1 MKKIVRTL
9 VAVALW
15 GAIAR
20 PVCAEVM
27 YDWQKSGKY
36 SVGQVT
42 SVKIPE
48 DGEVYLSLS
57 GIKAGGNYTFIAAGS
72 GASVDVVYT
81 YKEDGDTWDDTLSS
95 GEDDV
100 KTANQNRCI
109 VDYDSWLDAWII
121 VDDPDYKEDKVNP
134 NGYYL
139 CVGGEEGATIS
150 LSSSASIVP
159 EPIPVGDVD
168 NPKGIS
174 PTAVPQ
180 THKANFVEGS
190 YYFKMSAKA
199 GTYLLTTSGG
209 DEILPVKLA
218 VDTESEGKFTIEDVT
233 DRVASAGNE
242 AYLVKVTSAVQLDF
256 HVFGGDESFGLTY
269 QYASE
274 GTLGRVT
281 VDTKGTA
288 AKWSIK
294 GAAGTYESG
303 ETVAILGAQTIVF
316 ANVAGFSKP
325 ADQVVTPT
333 EDEPDVEILGV
344 YNDTFDKKDDTVAG
358 ATKITPS
365 AKGIVAARTLFY
377 EDEFDH
383 FAFTAQDGVY
393 YNFTLA
399 DLEGDAVMTVFKKGD
414 ASETVLAGPDVKI
427 AKLVLAK
434 GDYIIRVSH
443 GDAEEEVDAQYTLA
457 ASSANVGSI
466 KFAKT
471 AVSVKKNAGVVKL
484 TVNRSAKE
492 GRVRVRY
499 GTVAGTAKPGERYVA
514 QSGVLEWADG
524 DNKAKTLEIKLIPD
538 LVAVYDAAQPT
549 TEFKVLLKPVPDDE
563 LAADEYPAQITA
575 DTCTVTITESASKSV
590 DTIEK
595 AYAKTVTKAATVKT
609 EDVALRSGTFYGVL
623 SEDGSALTNGL
634 PQLASV
640 TVTST
645 SKTAVKSGVTVTN
658 DTVSVKVMLAGKTY
672 TFKTDTKNPEEWE
685 ELGGNK
691 KRIALKLVQT
701 VNKVTYTNELTLT
714 VADGATTD
722 EESWL
727 GAGGTAELV
736 MNVPDA
742 NNKGAQE
749 DIRYVGDIYR
759 QNAKIQNYLNVV
771 TNFFGYYTV
780 ALAPEGVSAADGIP
794 AGNGYLTVKIDNKG
808 KATVAGLL
816 ADNTRVSLSVTA
828 AGICK
833 DESSPLG
840 YAMYLPLYLAK
851 SPYCFGGTLRLYAK
865 PGKTLPNKD
874 YEIVVD
880 SATPLVWNNDNAK
893 LTYYNEDGWR
903 ILCDP
908 VGGWYDTVMNL
919 QAYYL
924 NYAFEVDGADI
935 TEFPTELVASGYQVI
950 TDVQPNGE
958 PVGLVN
964 DVFSTDKKVL
974 VKDGTL
980 YDLVNSVNPC
990 NVQVKLARAT
1000 GLVTG
1005 SFSIWSE
1012 DEDGLKQKEIT
1023 SFKHNGVLLLSR
1035 DEFSPISDDVISVGF
1050 SLKTGLKVTDE
1061 NPDTGNKTT
1070 RSWNLSLP
1078 FNLLGVDLGDVD
1090 WWADDWGWNPDW
1102 GEEPGG
1108 EEPAE

>member
-1 MKKIVRTL
+1 MKKTIQLMVAAIIGGIATL
-9 VAVALW
+9 QA
-15 GAIAR
+15 G
-20 PVCAEVM
+20 AEVT
-27 YDWQKSGKY
+27 YDWKPSGSY
-36 SVGQVT
+36 SVGKST
-42 SVKIPE
+42 SVRMPE

-57 GIKAGGNYTFIAAGS
+57 GVKAGGSYTFVAAGS
-72 GASVDVVYT
+72 GASVEVVYT
-81 YKEDGDTWDDTLSS
+81 YKEEGDTWDMTLAM
-95 GEDDV
+95 GDDDV

-109 VDYDSWLDAWII
+109 VDYDSWTDAYIVI
-121 VDDPDYKEDKVNP
+121 VDPDDAEYKVSPK
-134 NGYYL
+134 GYYL
-139 CVGGEEGATIS
+139 HVMGDEGESIT
-150 LSSSASIVP
+150 LSSSAGVVP
-159 EPIPVGDVD
+159 EPIPTGDID
-168 NPKGIS
+168 NPKTIS
-174 PTAVPQ
+174 PTTVPQ
-180 THKANFVEGS
+180 VYKAKFVDGD
-190 YYFKMSAKA
+190 YWFTMNAKV
-199 GTYLLTTSGG
+199 GTYLLATSGG
-209 DEILPVKLA
+209 TAELPVTLSVDTNA
-218 VDTESEGKFTIEDVT
+218 VDYTIEDVSEK
-233 DRVASAGNE
+233 VAEAGNE
-242 AYLVKVTSAVQLDF
+242 AYLLKVTKAVPIDF
-256 HVFGGDESFGLTY
+256 AVSGLDESFGLTY

-274 GTLGRVT
+274 GSLGRVT
-281 VDTKGTA
+281 VNTKGTA

-294 GAAGTYESG
+294 GASGSYESG

-316 ANVAGFSKP
+316 AKVTGFSTP
-325 ADQVVTPT
+325 ANQIATPT
-333 EDEPDVEILGV
+333 EGEPDVEILGV
-344 YNDTFDKKDDTVAG
+344 YNDTYDPKDDVVTG

-365 AKGIVAARTLFY
+365 AKGITAARTLFVG
-377 EDEFDH
+377 DELDH
-383 FAFTAQDGVY
+383 FAFTAKDGVY
-393 YNFTLA
+393 YNFALTNLV
-399 DLEGDAVMTVFKKGD
+399 GDAVMTVFKKGD
-414 ASETVLAGPDVKI
+414 ASETTLAGPDVRI

-434 GDYIIRVSH
+434 GDYIIRVLH
-443 GDAEEEVDAQYTLA
+443 GNEKEKIDAQYTLK
-457 ASSANVGSI
+457 ASSANVGAI
-466 KFAKT
+466 KFAKQ
-471 AVSVKKNAGVVKL
+471 AMSVKKNAGVVKL

-524 DNKAKTLEIKLIPD
+524 DSKAKTLEIKLIPD
-538 LVAVYDAAQPT
+538 LVAVYDAEHPT
-549 TEFKVLLKPVPDDE
+549 SEFKVQLKAMEEDE
-563 LAADEYPAQITA
+563 IGEDEYPAQITG
-575 DTCTVTITESASKSV
+575 DTCTVTITENAAKTVNS
-590 DTIEK
+590 IEK

-609 EDVALRSGTFYGVL
+609 ENIPLRAGTFYGVL

-640 TVTST
+640 TLTT
-645 SKTAVKSGVTVTN
+645 TVKAGKA
-658 DTVSVKVMLAGKTY
+658 DTLSAKVALAGKTY

-701 VNKVTYTNELTLT
+701 VNKVVYTNELTLT
-714 VADGATTD
+714 VTDGATTD

-780 ALAPEGVSAADGIP
+780 ALASEGVSAADGIP
-794 AGNGYLTVKIDNKG
+794 AGNGYLTVKVDNKG

-828 AGICK
+828 AGIRK

-880 SATPLVWNNDNAK
+880 STTALVWNNDNAK

-924 NYAFEVDGADI
+924 NYAFEVGGADI

-964 DVFSTDKKVL
+964 DAFSTAKKVL

-1023 SFKHNGVLLLSR
+1023 GFKHNGVLLLSR
-1035 DEFSPISDDVISVGF
+1035 DESSPISADVLSVGF
-1050 SLKTGLKVTDE
+1050 SLKTGVKLTDE
-1061 NPDTGNKTT
+1061 NPDTGKKTT

-1078 FNLLGVDLGDVD
+1078 FNLLGVDQGDVD
-1090 WWADDWGWNPDW
+1090 WWADDWGWNPEW
-1102 GEEPGG
+1102 GEEPI
-1108 EEPAE
+1108 E

>member
-9 VAVALW
+9 GVAALLV
-15 GAIAR
+15 AIAR
-20 PVCAEVM
+20 PACAEVM

-42 SVKIPE
+42 SVRIPE
-48 DGEVYLSLS
+48 GGEVYLSLS
-57 GIKAGGNYTFIAAGS
+57 GVKAGGNYTFVAAGS

-95 GEDDV
+95 GVDDV

-121 VDDPDYKEDKVNP
+121 IDDPDYKEDKVNP

-139 CVGGEEGATIS
+139 CVSGEEGETIS
-150 LSSSASIVP
+150 ISSSASIDP

-174 PTAVPQ
+174 PTTVPQ
-180 THKANFVEGS
+180 THKANFVES
-190 YYFKMSAKA
+190 AYYFKMSAKV

-209 DEILPVKLA
+209 DEFLPIKLA
-218 VDTESEGKFTIEDVT
+218 IDTEAEGKFMIEEVT
-233 DRVASAGNE
+233 DKVASAGNV
-242 AYLVKVTSAVQLDF
+242 AYLVKVTSAGTIDF
-256 HVFGGDESFGLTY
+256 HVFGGDLSFGLTY

-274 GTLGRVT
+274 GSLGRVT
-281 VDTKGTA
+281 VNTKGTA

-294 GAAGTYESG
+294 GASGSYESG
-303 ETVAILGAQTIVF
+303 ETVAILGRQTIAFSKVT
-316 ANVAGFSKP
+316 GFSTP
-325 ADQVVTPT
+325 EDQEATPT
-333 EDEPDVEILGV
+333 EDKPDVEILGV
-344 YNDTFDKKDDTVAG
+344 YNDTFDPKDDTVDG
-358 ATKITPS
+358 ATKIAPS
-365 AKGIVAARTLFY
+365 AKGITAARTLFV

-383 FAFTAQDGVY
+383 FVFTAKDGVY
-393 YNFTLA
+393 CNFTLA
-399 DLEGDAVMTVFKKGD
+399 DLVGDAVMTVFRKGD
-414 ASETVLAGPDVKI
+414 ALKMPLAGPDVRI
-427 AKLVLAK
+427 AKLVLDK
-434 GDYIIRVSH
+434 GDYIVRVAHSNE
-443 GDAEEEVDAQYTLA
+443 AAKVDAQYTLK
-457 ASSANVGSI
+457 ASSANVGAI

-471 AVSVKKNAGVVKL
+471 AMSVKKNAGVVKL

-514 QSGVLEWADG
+514 QSGVLEWPDG
-524 DNKAKTLEIKLIPD
+524 DSKAKTLEIKLIPD
-538 LVAVYDAAQPT
+538 LVAVYDAEQPT
-549 TEFKVLLKPVPDDE
+549 TEFKVQLKAMEDDE
-563 LAADEYPAQITA
+563 IEDDEYPAQITV
-575 DTCTVTITESASKSV
+575 DTCTVTITENAAKTVNS
-590 DTIEK
+590 IEK

-609 EDVALRSGTFYGVL
+609 ENVPLRAGTFYGVL
-623 SEDGSALTNGL
+623 TEDGSALTNGL

-640 TVTST
+640 TLTTKVS
-645 SKTAVKSGVTVTN
+645 AGKS
-658 DTVSVKVMLAGKTY
+658 DTLSAKVALAGKTY
-672 TFKTDTKNPEEWE
+672 TFKTDTKNPAEWE
-685 ELGGNK
+685 NLGDG
-691 KRIALKLVQT
+691 RMQISLKLVQ
-701 VNKVTYTNELTLT
+701 KVDKVSYTNELTLT
-714 VADGATTD
+714 VRDGATTD
-722 EESWL
+722 AEGWL

-780 ALAPEGVSAADGIP
+780 ALASEGVSASDGIP
-794 AGNGYLTVKIDNKG
+794 AGNGYLTVKVDNKG
-808 KATVAGLL
+808 TAKVAGML
-816 ADNTRVSLSVTA
+816 ADGTKVSVSVTA
-828 AGICK
+828 AGIRK
-833 DESSPLG
+833 DDSSSFG
-840 YAMYLPLYLAK
+840 YAMYLPVFLAK

-880 SATPLVWNNDNAK
+880 STTALVWNNDNAK

-924 NYAFEVDGADI
+924 NYAFEVGGADI

-964 DVFSTDKKVL
+964 DAFSTAKKVL

-1023 SFKHNGVLLLSR
+1023 GFKHNGVLLLSR
-1035 DEFSPISDDVISVGF
+1035 DEFSPISEDVLSVGF
-1050 SLKTGLKVTDE
+1050 SLKTGVKLTDE
-1061 NPDTGNKTT
+1061 NPDTGKKTT

-1078 FNLLGVDLGDVD
+1078 FNLLGVDQGDVD
-1090 WWADDWGWNPDW
+1090 WWADDWGWNSEW
-1102 GEEPGG
+1102 GEEPID
-1108 EEPAE
+1108 